1 MYMSGLYLVCLI
13 VMCAM
18 EKIQAGWLRQE
29 LGIVVRSGFAGMLGK
44 IVSE

>member
-1 MYMSGLYLVCLI
+1 MRISGLYLACLM

-18 EKIQAGWLRQE
+18 EKSEAGWLRQE
-29 LGIVVRSGFAGMLGK
+29 LGIARRFGWAGMLGK